1 MAVATIPNSRPEET
15 PDMTASLTIP
25 RYWIVPSARRRYIL
39 LMWVLPTLLLF
50 SGITIPLSRKYGVWI
65 NSTAIT
71 LFVVNARFA
80 IGPRLILRRDA
91 SGSVQTRRQFSLP
104 GWTLHEKVLDL
115 SAYTSV
121 KTTLW
126 CSTPSLELCG
136 PGRKNLEISQCWQTG
151 LTRRHRMRSLRAFL
165 RMGRELAITLEI
177 RNEGLHR
184 RGQPPARSS
193 QTGA

>member
-1 MAVATIPNSRPEET
+1 
-15 PDMTASLTIP
+15 MTASLTIP
-25 RYWIVPSARRRYIL
+25 RYWIIPSARRRHIL

-65 NSTAIT
+65 NSIAIT
-71 LFVVNARFA
+71 MFVVNARFA
-80 IGPRLILRRDA
+80 IGPRLVLRRDA
-91 SGSVQTRRQFSLP
+91 SGSVQASRQFSLP

-136 PGRKNLEISQCWQTG
+136 PDGQSLEISLCWQTG
-151 LTRRHRMRSLRAFL
+151 FTRRHRMRSLRAFL

-184 RGQPPARSS
+184 RR
-193 QTGA
+193 QTPIENTRGLI